1 MERLHA
7 RHFEIGA
14 DSAGGDSAMLLE
26 KIPEAAQQSFVVEVL
41 NP

>member
-7 RHFEIGA
+7 RHVEIGGNSA
-14 DSAGGDSAMLLE
+14 GRDSAIFLE